1 MKNFYKLLVSNILFF
16 MILIVIAI
24 ILSGCGQKEYCIANC
39 ENYVEKDLSS
49 GPPNYGAIADVLG
62 CMFAPDTCPK
72 KDRDTEADIEQDNK
86 DWEEVK

>member
-62 CMFAPDTCPK
+62 CMFAPSSEECEELRK
-72 KDRDTEADIEQDNK
+72 QSKEQPVFED
-86 DWEEVK
+86 

>member
-24 ILSGCGQKEYCIANC
+24 ILSGCSKKYVNKE
-39 ENYVEKDLSS
+39 LSS

-72 KDRDTEADIEQDNK
+72 KDKNTEADTEQDNK
-86 DWEEVK
+86 DWDEVK